1 MDSRIQRL
9 IDHFGTQQKAAEAL
23 GVDQTTIS
31 GWLRGKHS
39 VSPANALRIQAAT
52 SGSIQAV
59 ELCSLLADLAPTL
72 DQTIPATSHQHS
84 STGGAVNSSSTAS
97 EAV

>member
-1 MDSRIQRL
+1 MDSIIQRL
-9 IDHFGTQQKAAEAL
+9 IDHFGTQQKAAAAL

-39 VSPANALRIQAAT
+39 VSPVNALRIQSAT

-72 DQTIPATSHQHS
+72 EQTILASAILHS
-84 STGGAVNSSSTAS
+84 SPEVAVNSSSTGQAS
-97 EAV
+97 P